1 MPTELQGFRLSPQ
14 QRRAWTAWRGEEP
27 GCAARCTVLIEGP
40 LEEPTLA
47 AALSSLVRR
56 HGILRTTYHRTP
68 GMPYP
73 LQVVG
78 DGAAV
83 DWGRGDGASLA
94 TEPWDLERGP
104 LVRAR
109 LHPLAPGRHRLALA
123 LPPLAADGATIDNLV
138 REIAQGYAVAAGVT
152 AEEPGEG
159 VSYLQFSEWQNV
171 LAAEDGDPAG
181 KEFWARENAA
191 GAAGLRLPFE
201 LPITGRPRFA
211 TGSLSR
217 RLDAEVA
224 SALGAAAARHG
235 SSLELV
241 LLAAW
246 QTLFWRTT
254 GGAGLP
260 VAVLHRGRAYD
271 VLEDALGLFARWL
284 PLRSRAANG
293 RPFHQLLDELGRG
306 REEALE
312 WLDSLAWADGGPA
325 GQQDFL
331 PVAFELDER
340 PPRRS
345 AGEVSF
351 HLLEKD
357 VCFEP
362 FHLKLCA
369 VAGEG
374 TLDLTLRWDLA
385 RFAAQDVERL
395 ADGLVRC
402 LESVA
407 GDARTALEDVEI
419 LPAAERR
426 RLAAALDGGRRQAP
440 ERCFHELFAAQAART
455 PDAPAVA
462 FEGRSLTYAELD
474 AAANRL
480 ARTLVRLG
488 VGPDVL
494 VALYLERSLDI
505 VVALLGVLKASGAYV
520 PLEPSQ
526 PRQRLAFMLEDLD
539 APVAVTHEA
548 LEGRLEGF
556 AGKVVRMDRDR
567 EAIARE
573 SGAAPACRASAGNL
587 AYVIFTSGS
596 TGRPKGVAV
605 EHRQLVAY
613 TTGVCERLELPAG
626 ASFANVSTFAADL
639 GHTAIFPALATGGC
653 LHVLSPERVTDGAAV
668 AEYFERHSIDCLKIV
683 PSHLEA
689 LRAVPRPERLLPRR
703 RLVLGG
709 EASRPAWI
717 EALQAPASGL
727 RVFNHYGPSETTVG
741 VLTFAAAPGGVD
753 PRCSTLPLGS
763 PIPGIR
769 VHVLDQQMRPLP
781 AWAPGELY
789 VGGDGVSRGYL
800 GRPDLTADRF
810 VPDPFAAAP
819 GERLYRTG
827 DLVRILAD
835 GKVEFLGRVDDQVKF
850 HGFRVELAEIRGAL
864 NQVPQVRDSVVT
876 MVKDANGRDVLIAYY
891 VSRQALEVAQLRTA
905 LRERILEE
913 TIPNLFVH
921 LKRLP
926 LTLNGKVNYSAL
938 PSLEEARTMVK
949 RVFVA
954 PRSVTEEVMAG
965 IWAEVL
971 GVERVSIHDNFF
983 ELGGHSL
990 LATRVI
996 SRQREAL
1003 RVEVPLRS
1011 LFETP
1016 TVAGLAAALELA
1028 GRGAEPPLPAFPA
1041 LGFEGSVEQQLFEL
1055 ERLSDDEAAGLLD
1068 GAAH

>member
-1 MPTELQGFRLSPQ
+1 MSAELQGFRLSPQ

-27 GCAARCTVLIEGP
+27 GCAARCTVLVEGP
-40 LEEPTLA
+40 LEEPALA
-47 AALSSLVRR
+47 AALSALVRR
-56 HGILRTTYHRTP
+56 HGILRTTYHRTA
-68 GMPYP
+68 GMAYP
-73 LQVVG
+73 LQVVD
-78 DGAAV
+78 DGAVV
-83 DWGRGDGASLA
+83 DWGRGDAASLA
-94 TEPWDLERGP
+94 DAPWDLARGP
-104 LVRAR
+104 VVRAR
-109 LHPLAPGRHRLALA
+109 LRPLAPDRHLLAVA
-123 LPPLAADGATIDNLV
+123 LPPLAADGATLDNLV
-138 REIAQGYAVAAGVT
+138 REIAEGYAVAAGLT

-159 VSYLQFSEWQNV
+159 VSYLQFAEWQNA

-181 KEFWARENAA
+181 KEHWAREHAAAAA
-191 GAAGLRLPFE
+191 GPRLPFE
-201 LPITGRPRFA
+201 LPIVARPGFA

-217 RLDAEVA
+217 RLDPE
-224 SALGAAAARHG
+224 LAAALAAGGERHG
-235 SSLELV
+235 GSLELV

-246 QTLFWRTT
+246 QTLLWRTT
-254 GGAGLP
+254 GGAGP
-260 VAVLHRGRAYD
+260 SVAILHRGRAYD
-271 VLEDALGLFARWL
+271 VLEGALGLFARWL
-284 PLRSRAANG
+284 PLRSRAASG
-293 RPFHQLLDELGRG
+293 VPFHRLLEELARARDE
-306 REEALE
+306 APE
-312 WLDSLAWADGGPA
+312 WSDSLAWADGGPA
-325 GQQDFL
+325 GQLDFL
-331 PVAFELDER
+331 PVAFELDEL

-345 AGEVSF
+345 AGAVSF
-351 HLLEKD
+351 RRLEKD
-357 VCFEP
+357 ACFEP
-362 FHLKLCA
+362 FRLKLCA

-385 RFAAQDVERL
+385 RFAAADIERL
-395 ADGLVRC
+395 ADGLVGC

-407 GDARTALEDVEI
+407 GDAGTALEDVEV
-419 LPAAERR
+419 LPEAERQ
-426 RLAAALDGGRRQAP
+426 RLAAALDGGRREGP

-462 FEGRSLTYAELD
+462 CEGRTLTYAELD

-480 ARTLVRLG
+480 ARALARLG

-494 VALYLERSLDI
+494 VALFLERSLDI
-505 VVALLGVLKASGAYV
+505 VVALLGVLKAGGAYV

-526 PRQRLAFMLEDLD
+526 PRQRLAFMLEDLA
-539 APVAVTHEA
+539 APVAVTHGNLA
-548 LEGRLEGF
+548 GRLEGF
-556 AGKVVRMDRDR
+556 AGKVVRLDGDG

-573 SGAAPACRASAGNL
+573 SGAAPPCAASAGNL

-668 AEYFERHSIDCLKIV
+668 AEYFERHAIDCLKIV

-689 LRAVPRPERLLPRR
+689 LRAVPRPERVLPRR

-753 PRCSTLPLGS
+753 PRCSTLPLGG
-763 PIPGIR
+763 PIPGTR
-769 VHVLDQQMRPLP
+769 VHVLDQRLRPLP
-781 AWAPGELY
+781 TWTPGELY

-810 VPDPFAAAP
+810 VPDPLAAAP
-819 GERLYRTG
+819 GARLYRTG

-835 GKVEFLGRVDDQVKF
+835 GEVEFLGRVDDQVKF
-850 HGFRVELAEIRGAL
+850 HGFRVELAEIRSAL

-891 VSRQALEVAQLRTA
+891 VSRQPLEVAELRAA

-949 RVFVA
+949 REFVA
-954 PRSVTEEVMAG
+954 PRCLTEEVMAG

-971 GVERVSIHDNFF
+971 GLERVSIHDNFF

-1003 RVEVPLRS
+1003 RIEVPLRS

-1028 GRGAEPPLPAFPA
+1028 GREAAPPAASLAFV
-1041 LGFEGSVEQQLFEL
+1041 FEGSVEQQLSEL
-1055 ERLSDDEAAGLLD
+1055 EGLSDDEAAGLLD
-1068 GAAH
+1068 GAAR